1 MLTVFRSNRA
11 EILAQIL
18 AAQLRLNPPD
28 PLETVQ
34 VVVNTWPTSRW
45 LGEQL
50 AWHLGGVA
58 ANLRYPFPGA
68 RLRELV
74 ELVLEPGAPAQDRNV
89 VRGAAAATQA
99 GPSSQPRSTEP
110 WRSPD
115 PWRANVLVWPL
126 LEQLPALAAG
136 PSGAPLRPWL
146 ERFSGQERLERDAW
160 HLGRAIADAFDD
172 YGLYR
177 PAMLQAWARGQ
188 DLDDDGLPL
197 PPSQQWQAALYRALN
212 KRLACDPFG
221 VRVEAAIER
230 LRRRPPLP
238 HLAGQRMR
246 LFGLSSMAP
255 VQVRL
260 LQALSGAMPVE
271 IFLLTPCTD
280 LWQRCADRRRQLSDS
295 LALAEPF
302 GLDWVLQAP
311 GLEARFGRLGGEFQQ
326 LLEGTGEAQ
335 LGRWE
340 QGDLFQVPPSLSSE
354 STGDGA
360 QPDEPSPAEPEP
372 AAAAAESDS
381 NGEYLS
387 ITAAAAPPAPLL
399 HQLQAQL
406 IEPALVPTLRRAPGD
421 SSLEFHPCP
430 GPLRQVQIVRDRLL
444 QLLAADPSL
453 QPRDILVMTPQVD
466 RFAPLVASVFGDTG
480 ATGVELPWRLT
491 DRSQQSSAGIGQA
504 LLQLLRLAG
513 GRLSASEL
521 DDLLSCRPLQ
531 QHFELSTGEIV
542 HLTLTLQHCGFR
554 WGLDGRDRGGD
565 PTHSLR
571 WSLDRLLLGLVLEA
585 TPGLAPGQSAPLD
598 AGASL
603 DLTGRW
609 LRLLDRLQHWLTVL
623 RQGALAA
630 PWAELL
636 VELLA
641 DLFGDGGEAAWELPP
656 LLAAIDGWQQ
666 AAAGC
671 ALILDAQVVADGLD
685 EGLSVDSGRFGHRSG
700 ALTISALEPMRA
712 IPHRVIVLM
721 GLDAGPFPRQST
733 RSGFHLMESR
743 RRLGDPDPADQDRY
757 ALMEALLSARDHLL
771 ISWSC
776 RDDRSG
782 DPLEPASPVRQWMQW
797 LDGELEQGS
806 AVPLARHAPSPL
818 ERSNFLP
825 SPERPAPSCDRR
837 LLAARQLLE
846 SGPPSPPDALLQG
859 PMPEQLEREAPAS
872 PLDDLAAWLK
882 APQKHWLRS
891 LGLRP
896 GEWQERIEDLDPLA
910 LEERQRAALL
920 RDLLAEFEA
929 DPELDDAAGPAQ
941 SADWLER
948 YRGQGRLPALAG
960 GELEAEGL
968 QQRWASLHS
977 SLEALGPH
985 HREPLAWQSWQG
997 APRWQGDS
1005 LVLVQTARIK
1015 PAQRLELWLQLLL
1028 AVAAAPSSGRLP
1040 RQGVVIARDEKLKNR
1055 FSPQLTLSPPPL
1067 EQARA
1072 ELERLAALQQHW
1084 RCSCWPVPPLSGWAW
1099 VQAEAKRPAAGFEA
1113 AQRAWEGGPSQ
1124 WAERQQEEMV
1134 VCFGAGLEA
1143 GDLIDAAFGDRAQE
1157 LWGRLLEAQR

>member
-1 MLTVFRSNRA
+1 MLIVYRSNRA
-11 EILAQIL
+11 ELLAQIL
-18 AAQLRLNPPD
+18 AAQLKLSPPD

-50 AWHLGGVA
+50 ALHLGGIA

-68 RLRELV
+68 RLRQLV
-74 ELVLEPGAPAQDRNV
+74 ESVLQQSPAAA
-89 VRGAAAATQA
+89 GAAAGAA
-99 GPSSQPRSTEP
+99 ADGGGDGPPV
-110 WRSPD
+110 SPTLD

-126 LEQLPALAAG
+126 LELLPAVAAG

-146 ERFSGQERLERDAW
+146 DRFAGQERLERDAW
-160 HLGRAIADAFDD
+160 QLGRAIADAFDD

-177 PAMLQAWARGQ
+177 PAMLRAWAQGEAH
-188 DLDDDGLPL
+188 DDGGRPL
-197 PPSQQWQAALYRALN
+197 PPSQHWQAALYRALVA
-212 KRLACDPFG
+212 RLHCDPFG
-221 VRVEAAIER
+221 VRVEAAIEQLGR
-230 LRRRPPLP
+230 QQRRQQRPPQ
-238 HLAGQRMR
+238 LASQRVR

-260 LQALSGAMPVE
+260 LQALSGVIDVE
-271 IFLLTPCTD
+271 IYLLTPCAD
-280 LWQRCADRRRQLSDS
+280 LWQRCIDRRRQLSDS

-302 GLDWVLQAP
+302 GMDWLLQAP

-326 LLEGTGEAQ
+326 LLEGTGETQ

-340 QGDLFQVPPSLSSE
+340 AADLFVAPASVLPSSKARDHE
-354 STGDGA
+354 
-360 QPDEPSPAEPEP
+360 
-372 AAAAAESDS
+372 
-381 NGEYLS
+381 
-387 ITAAAAPPAPLL
+387 PPASARGAKAGAIPPLL

-406 IEPALVPTLRRAPGD
+406 ADPDILPALRRAPGD

-466 RFAPLVASVFGDTG
+466 RFAPLVASVFGDMG
-480 ATGVELPWRLT
+480 ATGVDLPWRLT
-491 DRSQQSSAGIGQA
+491 DRSQQSSAGIGRA

-521 DDLLSCRPLQ
+521 ESLLSCGPLQ
-531 QHFELSTGEIV
+531 QHFALNAAETAQ
-542 HLTLTLQHCGFR
+542 LTEALQHCGFR
-554 WGLDGRDRGGD
+554 WGLDGRDRHGD

-571 WSLDRLLLGLVLEA
+571 WSVDRLLLGLVLPE
-585 TPGLAPGQSAPLD
+585 TPGLAPAHTAP
-598 AGASL
+598 ATSGSSL
-603 DLTGRW
+603 DLSGRW
-609 LRLLDRLQHWLTVL
+609 LRLLDRLQHWLSVL
-623 RQGALAA
+623 RQGALVAR
-630 PWAELL
+630 WSELL

-641 DLFGDGGEAAWELPP
+641 DLFGEGGDAAWELPP
-656 LLAAIDGWQQ
+656 LLAAIDTWQQ
-666 AAAGC
+666 AAASC

-721 GLDAGPFPRQST
+721 GLDAGPFPRQSN

-771 ISWSC
+771 ISWSS

-782 DPLEPASPVRQWMQW
+782 AALEPASPVRQWMQW
-797 LDGELEQGS
+797 LDGELAGGS
-806 AVPLARHAPSPL
+806 GALVAAHAPSPL
-818 ERSNFLP
+818 ERSNFLDT
-825 SPERPAPSCDRR
+825 PERPAPSCDRR

-846 SGPPSPPDALLQG
+846 SAPPPPPIALLQG
-859 PMPEQLEREAPAS
+859 PMPEALQLELAAN
-872 PLDDLAAWLK
+872 PLEDLTAWLK

-910 LEERQRAALL
+910 LAERQRAALL
-920 RDLLAEFEA
+920 RDRLAELEA
-929 DPELDDAAGPAQ
+929 DPQHGADTEP
-941 SADWLER
+941 SEPSDWLKH

-960 GELEAEGL
+960 AELEAEGL
-968 QQRWASLHS
+968 HQRWS
-977 SLEALGPH
+977 SLRSSLAALGPA
-985 HREPLAWQSWQG
+985 HREPLIWGDWQG
-997 APRWQGDS
+997 EPRWQGQS
-1005 LVLVQTARIK
+1005 IVLVHTAKIK
-1015 PAQRLELWLQLLL
+1015 PAQRLELWLQLLF
-1028 AVAAAPSSGRLP
+1028 AVVAAAAGGRQPL
-1040 RQGVVIARDEKLKNR
+1040 QGVVIARDDKHR
-1055 FSPQLTLSPPPL
+1055 DQFSPQLKLRPPGL
-1067 EQARA
+1067 EQAQTQLA
-1072 ELERLAALQQHW
+1072 QLAALQQQW
-1084 RCSCWPVPPLSGWAW
+1084 RCTCWPVPPLSGWAW
-1099 VQAEAKRPAAGFEA
+1099 VLAESKRAGTGFEA
-1113 AQRAWEGGPSQ
+1113 AQRQWEGAPNQ

-1134 VCFGAGLEA
+1134 VCFGADREA
-1143 GDLIDAAFGDRAQE
+1143 SDLIDAAFEVRAKE
-1157 LWGRLLEAQR
+1157 LWQPLLEAQL

>member
-11 EILAQIL
+11 ELLAQIL
-18 AAQLRLNPPD
+18 AAQLSLNPPD

-50 AWHLGGVA
+50 ASHLGGIA

-74 ELVLEPGAPAQDRNV
+74 EVVLQQSPGAAGDLVADRGG
-89 VRGAAAATQA
+89 VRGTDHEAHNDKGTEQAAKGA
-99 GPSSQPRSTEP
+99 GESGGG
-110 WRSPD
+110 SPAPPLID

-126 LEQLPALAAG
+126 LEELPAVAAG

-146 ERFSGQERLERDAW
+146 DRFAAQERLERDAW
-160 HLGRAIADAFDD
+160 QLGRAIADAFDD

-177 PAMLQAWARGQ
+177 PAMVRAWAQGKA
-188 DLDDDGLPL
+188 LDDSGLPL
-197 PPSQQWQAALYRALN
+197 PPSQQWQAVLYQALAE
-212 KRLACDPFG
+212 RLGCDPFG
-221 VRVEAAIER
+221 VRVEAAITR
-230 LRRRPPLP
+230 L
-238 HLAGQRMR
+238 GQRQRLPQLADQRLR

-260 LQALSGAMPVE
+260 LQALSGLIPVE
-271 IFLLTPCTD
+271 LYLLTPCPD
-280 LWQRCADRRRQLSDS
+280 LWQRCADRRRELSDS

-302 GLDWVLQAP
+302 GMDWMLQAP

-340 QGDLFQVPPSLSSE
+340 AGDLFV
-354 STGDGA
+354 A
-360 QPDEPSPAEPEP
+360 PASVVEQTP
-372 AAAAAESDS
+372 AAGSASP
-381 NGEYLS
+381 
-387 ITAAAAPPAPLL
+387 AAPPPLL

-406 IEPALVPTLRRAPGD
+406 FDPAVVPSLRRAAGD
-421 SSLEFHPCP
+421 CSLEFHPCP

-444 QLLAADPSL
+444 QLLAADASL

-466 RFAPLVASVFGDTG
+466 HFAPLITAVFGDTG
-480 ATGVELPWRLT
+480 ATGVDLPWRLT
-491 DRSQQSSAGIGQA
+491 DRSQQSSAGIGRA

-521 DDLLSCRPLQ
+521 ESLLSCGPLQ
-531 QHFELSTGEIV
+531 QHFELSAQETAQ
-542 HLTLTLQHCGFR
+542 LTTTLQHCGFR

-565 PTHSLR
+565 PSHSLR
-571 WSLDRLLLGLVLEA
+571 WSLDRLLLGLVLPA
-585 TPGLAPGQSAPLD
+585 TPGLAPARTAP
-598 AGASL
+598 AASGASL
-603 DLTGRW
+603 DLSGRW
-609 LRLLDRLQHWLTVL
+609 LRLLDRLQHWLSVL
-623 RQGALAA
+623 RQGASVAS
-630 PWAELL
+630 WAELL

-656 LLAAIDGWQQ
+656 LLAAIDSWRQ
-666 AAAGC
+666 AAEVC
-671 ALILDAQVVADGLD
+671 ALSLDAQVVADGLD

-721 GLDAGPFPRQST
+721 GLDAGPFPRQSS

-782 DPLEPASPVRQWMQW
+782 EPLEPASPVRQWMQW
-797 LDGELEQGS
+797 LDGELEGGG
-806 AVPLARHAPSPL
+806 AALVVAHAPSPL
-818 ERSNFLP
+818 ERSNFLA

-837 LLAARQLLE
+837 LLAARNLLE
-846 SGPPSPPDALLQG
+846 SAPPPPAAALLQG
-859 PMPEQLEREAPAS
+859 PMPEALEPAAPAS
-872 PLDDLAAWLK
+872 ALNDLVAWLK
-882 APQKHWLRS
+882 APQKHWLAAM
-891 LGLRP
+891 GLRP

-920 RDLLAEFEA
+920 RDLLAELEA
-929 DPELDDAAGPAQ
+929 NPKAAPGEGPGAA
-941 SADWLER
+941 ADWLQH

-960 GELEAEGL
+960 GELEAEAL
-968 QQRWASLHS
+968 QQRWS
-977 SLEALGPH
+977 SLRSCLESLGPRH
-985 HREPLAWQSWQG
+985 QEPLVWQAWQG

-1005 LVLVQTARIK
+1005 IVLVQTARIR

-1028 AVAAAPSSGRLP
+1028 AVAADPASGRQPL
-1040 RQGVVIARDEKLKNR
+1040 QGVVIARDDKRKDL
-1055 FSPQLTLSPPPL
+1055 FSPQYRLKPPPL
-1067 EQARA
+1067 AQARA

-1084 RCSCWPVPPLSGWAW
+1084 RERCWPVPPLSGWAW
-1099 VQAEAKRPAAGFEA
+1099 VSAEARRAGSGFEA
-1113 AQRAWEGGPSQ
+1113 AQRLWEGGANQ
-1124 WAERQQEEMV
+1124 WAERQQEEMA
-1134 VCFGAGLEA
+1134 VCFGATLETSE
-1143 GDLIDAAFGDRAQE
+1143 LIDAQFEARAQE
-1157 LWGRLLEAQR
+1157 LWEPVLKAQL

>member
-1 MLTVFRSNRA
+1 
-11 EILAQIL
+11 
-18 AAQLRLNPPD
+18 AQLLLNPPD

-50 AWHLGGVA
+50 ACHLGGVA

-74 ELVLEPGAPAQDRNV
+74 ELVLEPGAPGQDRNV
-89 VRGAAAATQA
+89 VRGAAPAAQA

-110 WRSPD
+110 GRTTD

-126 LEQLPALAAG
+126 LEELPALAAG

-160 HLGRAIADAFDD
+160 QLGRAIADAFDD

-177 PAMLQAWARGQ
+177 PAMLQAWTRGQ

-197 PPSQQWQAALYRALN
+197 PASQQWQAALYRALN

-230 LRRRPPLP
+230 LRRRPPP
-238 HLAGQRMR
+238 PQLAGQRMR

-260 LQALSGAMPVE
+260 LQALSGVMPVE

-340 QGDLFQVPPSLSSE
+340 QGDLFQVPSSLSSAVP
-354 STGDGA
+354 G
-360 QPDEPSPAEPEP
+360 DEPSPSEPEP
-372 AAAAAESDS
+372 AGAALAATAAGTNPTALPTQASSTAAAQSTGGAQATATGAESGAVADDPTTEVAEDPS
-381 NGEYLS
+381 
-387 ITAAAAPPAPLL
+387 TPATAAPPAPLL

-406 IEPALVPTLRRAPGD
+406 IEPALVPALRRAPGD

-531 QHFELSTGEIV
+531 QHFELSTGEIAQ
-542 HLTLTLQHCGFR
+542 LTLTLQRCGFR

-585 TPGLAPGQSAPLD
+585 TPGLAPGQSAPLA

-630 PWAELL
+630 RWAELL

-671 ALILDAQVVADGLD
+671 AL
-685 EGLSVDSGRFGHRSG
+685 
-700 ALTISALEPMRA
+700 
-712 IPHRVIVLM
+712 
-721 GLDAGPFPRQST
+721 
-733 RSGFHLMESR
+733 
-743 RRLGDPDPADQDRY
+743 
-757 ALMEALLSARDHLL
+757 
-771 ISWSC
+771 
-776 RDDRSG
+776 
-782 DPLEPASPVRQWMQW
+782 
-797 LDGELEQGS
+797 
-806 AVPLARHAPSPL
+806 
-818 ERSNFLP
+818 
-825 SPERPAPSCDRR
+825 
-837 LLAARQLLE
+837 
-846 SGPPSPPDALLQG
+846 
-859 PMPEQLEREAPAS
+859 
-872 PLDDLAAWLK
+872 
-882 APQKHWLRS
+882 
-891 LGLRP
+891 
-896 GEWQERIEDLDPLA
+896 
-910 LEERQRAALL
+910 
-920 RDLLAEFEA
+920 
-929 DPELDDAAGPAQ
+929 
-941 SADWLER
+941 
-948 YRGQGRLPALAG
+948 
-960 GELEAEGL
+960 
-968 QQRWASLHS
+968 
-977 SLEALGPH
+977 
-985 HREPLAWQSWQG
+985 
-997 APRWQGDS
+997 
-1005 LVLVQTARIK
+1005 
-1015 PAQRLELWLQLLL
+1015 
-1028 AVAAAPSSGRLP
+1028 
-1040 RQGVVIARDEKLKNR
+1040 
-1055 FSPQLTLSPPPL
+1055 
-1067 EQARA
+1067 
-1072 ELERLAALQQHW
+1072 
-1084 RCSCWPVPPLSGWAW
+1084 
-1099 VQAEAKRPAAGFEA
+1099 
-1113 AQRAWEGGPSQ
+1113 
-1124 WAERQQEEMV
+1124 
-1134 VCFGAGLEA
+1134 
-1143 GDLIDAAFGDRAQE
+1143 
-1157 LWGRLLEAQR
+1157 

>member
-11 EILAQIL
+11 ELLAQIL
-18 AAQLRLNPPD
+18 AAQLSLNPPD

-50 AWHLGGVA
+50 ASHLGGIA

-74 ELVLEPGAPAQDRNV
+74 EVVLQQSPGAAGDLVADRGG
-89 VRGAAAATQA
+89 VRGADHEAHNDKGTEQSAKGA
-99 GPSSQPRSTEP
+99 GESGGG
-110 WRSPD
+110 SPAPPLID

-126 LEQLPALAAG
+126 LEELPAVAAG

-146 ERFSGQERLERDAW
+146 DRFAAQERLERDAW
-160 HLGRAIADAFDD
+160 QLGRAIADAFDD

-177 PAMLQAWARGQ
+177 PAMVRAWAQGKA
-188 DLDDDGLPL
+188 LDDSGLPL
-197 PPSQQWQAALYRALN
+197 PPSQQWQAVLYQALAE
-212 KRLACDPFG
+212 RLGCDPFG
-221 VRVEAAIER
+221 VRVEAAITR
-230 LRRRPPLP
+230 L
-238 HLAGQRMR
+238 GQRQRLPQLADQRLR

-260 LQALSGAMPVE
+260 LQALSGLIPVE
-271 IFLLTPCTD
+271 LYLLTPCPE

-302 GLDWVLQAP
+302 GMDWMLQAP

-340 QGDLFQVPPSLSSE
+340 AGDLFV
-354 STGDGA
+354 A
-360 QPDEPSPAEPEP
+360 PASVVEQTP
-372 AAAAAESDS
+372 AAGSAPP
-381 NGEYLS
+381 
-387 ITAAAAPPAPLL
+387 AAPPPLL

-406 IEPALVPTLRRAPGD
+406 FDPAVVPSLRRAAGD
-421 SSLEFHPCP
+421 CSLEFHPCP

-444 QLLAADPSL
+444 QLLAADASL

-466 RFAPLVASVFGDTG
+466 HFAPLITAVFGDTG
-480 ATGVELPWRLT
+480 ATGVDLPWRLT
-491 DRSQQSSAGIGQA
+491 DRSQQSSAGIGRA

-521 DDLLSCRPLQ
+521 ESLLSCGPLQ
-531 QHFELSTGEIV
+531 QHFELSAQETAQ
-542 HLTLTLQHCGFR
+542 LTTTLQHCGFR

-565 PTHSLR
+565 PSHSLR
-571 WSLDRLLLGLVLEA
+571 WSLDRLLLGLVLPA
-585 TPGLAPGQSAPLD
+585 TPGLAPARTAP
-598 AGASL
+598 AASGASL
-603 DLTGRW
+603 DLSGRW
-609 LRLLDRLQHWLTVL
+609 LRLLDRLQHWLSVL
-623 RQGALAA
+623 RQGASVAG
-630 PWAELL
+630 WAELL

-656 LLAAIDGWQQ
+656 LLAAIDSWRQ
-666 AAAGC
+666 AAEVC
-671 ALILDAQVVADGLD
+671 ALSLDAQVVADGLD

-721 GLDAGPFPRQST
+721 GLDAGPFPRQSS

-782 DPLEPASPVRQWMQW
+782 EPLEPASPVRQWMQW
-797 LDGELEQGS
+797 LDGELEGGG
-806 AVPLARHAPSPL
+806 AALVAIHAPSPL
-818 ERSNFLP
+818 ERSNFLA
-825 SPERPAPSCDRR
+825 SPERPAASCDRR
-837 LLAARQLLE
+837 LLAARNLLE
-846 SGPPSPPDALLQG
+846 SAPPPPAAALLQG
-859 PMPEQLEREAPAS
+859 PMPEALEPAAPAS
-872 PLDDLAAWLK
+872 ALNDLVAWLK
-882 APQKHWLRS
+882 APQKHWLAAM
-891 LGLRP
+891 GLRP

-920 RDLLAEFEA
+920 RDLLAELEA
-929 DPELDDAAGPAQ
+929 NPKAAPGEGPGAA
-941 SADWLER
+941 ADWLQH

-960 GELEAEGL
+960 GELEAEAL
-968 QQRWASLHS
+968 QQRWS
-977 SLEALGPH
+977 SLRSCLESLGPRH
-985 HREPLAWQSWQG
+985 QEPLVWQAWQG

-1005 LVLVQTARIK
+1005 IVLVQTARIR

-1028 AVAAAPSSGRLP
+1028 AVAADPASGRQPL
-1040 RQGVVIARDEKLKNR
+1040 QGVVIARDDKRKDL
-1055 FSPQLTLSPPPL
+1055 FSPQYRLKPPPL
-1067 EQARA
+1067 AQARA

-1084 RCSCWPVPPLSGWAW
+1084 RERCWPVPPLSGWAW
-1099 VQAEAKRPAAGFEA
+1099 VSAEARRTGSGFEA
-1113 AQRAWEGGPSQ
+1113 AQRLWEGGANQ
-1124 WAERQQEEMV
+1124 WAERQQEEMA
-1134 VCFGAGLEA
+1134 VCFGATLEA
-1143 GDLIDAAFGDRAQE
+1143 SELIDAQFEARAQE
-1157 LWGRLLEAQR
+1157 LWEPVLKAQL

>member
-1 MLTVFRSNRA
+1 MLIVYRSNRA
-11 EILAQIL
+11 ELLAQIL
-18 AAQLRLNPPD
+18 AAQLRLSPPD

-50 AWHLGGVA
+50 AQHLGGIA

-68 RLRELV
+68 HLRQLV
-74 ELVLEPGAPAQDRNV
+74 EAVLQPSPEAGADAVLAGSSPAL
-89 VRGAAAATQA
+89 
-99 GPSSQPRSTEP
+99 STM
-110 WRSPD
+110 D

-126 LEQLPALAAG
+126 LELLPKVAAG
-136 PSGAPLRPWL
+136 TSGAPLRPWL
-146 ERFSGQERLERDAW
+146 DRFAAQERLERDAW
-160 HLGRAIADAFDD
+160 QLGRAIADAFDD

-177 PAMLQAWARGQ
+177 PAMLRAWARGEAI
-188 DLDDDGLPL
+188 DDGGRPL
-197 PPSQQWQAALYRALN
+197 PPSQHWQAALYGALAE
-212 KRLACDPFG
+212 RLNCDPFG
-221 VRVEAAIER
+221 VKVEAAIECLLRHQLAPQR
-230 LRRRPPLP
+230 LSAQQLP
-238 HLAGQRMR
+238 QRVR

-260 LQALSGAMPVE
+260 LQALSGVIDVE
-271 IFLLTPCTD
+271 IYLLTPCAD
-280 LWQRCADRRRQLSDS
+280 LWQRCIDRRRQLSDS

-302 GLDWVLQAP
+302 GMDWLLQAP

-340 QGDLFQVPPSLSSE
+340 AEDLFV
-354 STGDGA
+354 A
-360 QPDEPSPAEPEP
+360 PASVMAHLRDRDPEP
-372 AAAAAESDS
+372 TAGARGSTASAQDS
-381 NGEYLS
+381 
-387 ITAAAAPPAPLL
+387 TASEQDSTAVAMPPLL

-406 IEPALVPTLRRAPGD
+406 ADPDVVPALRRAPGD
-421 SSLEFHPCP
+421 NSLEFHPCP

-466 RFAPLVASVFGDTG
+466 RFAPLVASVFGDMG
-480 ATGVELPWRLT
+480 ATGVDLPWRLT
-491 DRSQQSSAGIGQA
+491 DRSQQSSAGIGRA

-521 DDLLSCRPLQ
+521 ESLLSCGPLQ
-531 QHFELSTGEIV
+531 QHFELNAAETAQ
-542 HLTLTLQHCGFR
+542 LTEALQHSGFR
-554 WGLDGRDRGGD
+554 WGLDGRDRHGD

-571 WSLDRLLLGLVLEA
+571 WSVDRLLLGLVLPETA
-585 TPGLAPGQSAPLD
+585 GLAPGHTAP
-598 AGASL
+598 AASGTSL

-623 RQGALAA
+623 RQGALVST
-630 PWAELL
+630 WSELL

-656 LLAAIDGWQQ
+656 LLAAIDSWQQ
-666 AAAGC
+666 AAASC
-671 ALILDAQVVADGLD
+671 ALLLDAQVVADGLD

-721 GLDAGPFPRQST
+721 GLDAGPFPRQSS

-782 DPLEPASPVRQWMQW
+782 DRLEPASPVRQWMQW
-797 LDGELEQGS
+797 LDGQLTGGS
-806 AVPLARHAPSPL
+806 GALVAAHAPSPL
-818 ERSNFLP
+818 ERSNFLDT
-825 SPERPAPSCDRR
+825 PERPASSCDRR

-846 SGPPSPPDALLQG
+846 SAPPPPPVALLQG
-859 PMPEQLEREAPAS
+859 PKPETLPPEAPTD
-872 PLDDLAAWLK
+872 PLEDLSAWLK

-910 LEERQRAALL
+910 LAERQRSALL
-920 RDLLAEFEA
+920 RDLLAERDA
-929 DPELDDAAGPAQ
+929 DPAAADGLGPTEP
-941 SADWLER
+941 SDWLEH

-960 GELEAEGL
+960 AELEAEGL
-968 QQRWASLHS
+968 QQRWSSLRC
-977 SLEALGPH
+977 SLEALGPRH
-985 HREPLAWQSWQG
+985 QQRLVWEAWQG

-1005 LVLVQTARIK
+1005 VVLVHTAKMR

-1028 AVAAAPSSGRLP
+1028 AVVATAAGGRQPL
-1040 RQGVVIARDEKLKNR
+1040 QGVVIARDDKR
-1055 FSPQLTLSPPPL
+1055 RDQFSPQLKLRPPSL
-1067 EQARA
+1067 DQAQT
-1072 ELERLAALQQHW
+1072 ELARLAALQQQW

-1099 VQAEAKRPAAGFEA
+1099 VVAESKRAGTGFEA
-1113 AQRAWEGGPSQ
+1113 AQRQWEGAPNQ
-1124 WAERQQEEMV
+1124 WAERQQDEMV

-1143 GDLIDAAFGDRAQE
+1143 SDLIDTEFGARALE
-1157 LWGRLLEAQR
+1157 LWQPLLARELG

>member
-11 EILAQIL
+11 ELLAQIL
-18 AAQLRLNPPD
+18 AAQLSLSPPD

-50 AWHLGGVA
+50 ASHLGGIA

-74 ELVLEPGAPAQDRNV
+74 EVVLQQSPGAEGDLIADRAANAAGSSASEPGLGGCSPAPPV
-89 VRGAAAATQA
+89 I
-99 GPSSQPRSTEP
+99 
-110 WRSPD
+110 D

-126 LEQLPALAAG
+126 LEELPAVAAG

-146 ERFSGQERLERDAW
+146 DRFAAQERLERDAW
-160 HLGRAIADAFDD
+160 QLGRAIADAFDD

-177 PAMLQAWARGQ
+177 PAMVRAWARGKA
-188 DLDDDGLPL
+188 LDDSGQPL
-197 PPSQQWQAALYRALN
+197 PPSQQWQAVLYEGLAE
-212 KRLACDPFG
+212 RLGCDPFG
-221 VRVEAAIER
+221 VRVEAAIAR
-230 LRRRPPLP
+230 LGQRQPLP
-238 HLAGQRMR
+238 QLADQRLR

-260 LQALSGAMPVE
+260 LQALSGLIPVE
-271 IFLLTPCTD
+271 LYLLTPCPD

-302 GLDWVLQAP
+302 GMDWMLQAP

-340 QGDLFQVPPSLSSE
+340 AGDLFVAPASVVDQTPAPGSAPQALPPS
-354 STGDGA
+354 
-360 QPDEPSPAEPEP
+360 
-372 AAAAAESDS
+372 
-381 NGEYLS
+381 
-387 ITAAAAPPAPLL
+387 PPPPLL

-406 IEPALVPTLRRAPGD
+406 FDPAVVPALRRAAGD

-444 QLLAADPSL
+444 QLLATDASL

-466 RFAPLVASVFGDTG
+466 RFAPLITAVFGDTG

-491 DRSQQSSAGIGQA
+491 DRSQQSSAGIGRA

-521 DDLLSCRPLQ
+521 ESLLSCGPLQ
-531 QHFELSTGEIV
+531 QHFELSPEETAQ
-542 HLTLTLQHCGFR
+542 LTQALQRCGFR

-571 WSLDRLLLGLVLEA
+571 WSLDRLLLGLVLPE
-585 TPGLAPGQSAPLD
+585 TPGLAPALTAP
-598 AGASL
+598 AASGASL
-603 DLTGRW
+603 DLSGRW
-609 LRLLDRLQHWLTVL
+609 LRLLDRLMHWLTLL
-623 RQGALAA
+623 RQGTSVAG
-630 PWAELL
+630 WAELL
-636 VELLA
+636 VELLE

-656 LLAAIDGWQQ
+656 LLAAIDSWQQ
-666 AAAGC
+666 AAAIC
-671 ALILDAQVVADGLD
+671 ALSLDAQVVADGLD

-712 IPHRVIVLM
+712 IPHRVIVLI
-721 GLDAGPFPRQST
+721 GLDAGPFPRQSH
-733 RSGFHLMESR
+733 RSGFHLMEAR

-782 DPLEPASPVRQWMQW
+782 EPLEPASPVRQWMQW
-797 LDGELEQGS
+797 LDGELEGGG
-806 AVPLARHAPSPL
+806 AALVATHAPSPL
-818 ERSNFLP
+818 ERSNFLGG
-825 SPERPAPSCDRR
+825 PERPAPSCDRR
-837 LLAARQLLE
+837 LLAARNLLE
-846 SGPPSPPDALLQG
+846 SAPPPPAGALLQG
-859 PMPEQLEREAPAS
+859 PMPEALEPAATANA
-872 PLDDLAAWLK
+872 LDDLAAWLK
-882 APQKHWLRS
+882 APQKHWLAA

-920 RDLLAEFEA
+920 RELLAELES
-929 DPELDDAAGPAQ
+929 DPEAAIGAGPGAA
-941 SADWLER
+941 ADWLER

-960 GELEAEGL
+960 GELEAEAL
-968 QQRWASLHS
+968 QQRWSSLHS
-977 SLEALGPH
+977 CLETLGPRHQEALV
-985 HREPLAWQSWQG
+985 WQAWQG

-1005 LVLVQTARIK
+1005 IVLLQTARIR

-1028 AVAAAPSSGRLP
+1028 AVAAAPASGRQPL
-1040 RQGVVIARDEKLKNR
+1040 QGVVIARDDKRKDQ
-1055 FSPQLTLSPPPL
+1055 FSPQYRLKPPPL
-1067 EQARA
+1067 AQARA
-1072 ELERLAALQQHW
+1072 ELERLTALEQHW
-1084 RCSCWPVPPLSGWAW
+1084 RCRCWPVPPLSGWAW
-1099 VQAEAKRPAAGFEA
+1099 VSAEARRTGSGFEA
-1113 AQRAWEGGPSQ
+1113 AQRAWEGGANQ
-1124 WAERQQEEMV
+1124 WAERQQEEMA
-1134 VCFGAGLEA
+1134 VCFGATLEA
-1143 GDLIDAAFGDRAQE
+1143 SDLIDAHFEAKALE
-1157 LWGRLLEAQR
+1157 LWDPVLKAQL

>member
-1 MLTVFRSNRA
+1 MLTVFRSNQA
-11 EILAQIL
+11 EVLAQIL
-18 AAQLRLNPPD
+18 AAQLRLSPPD

-34 VVVNTWPTSRW
+34 IVVNTWPTSRW

-50 AWHLGGVA
+50 ASHLGGIA

-68 RLRELV
+68 RLRQLV
-74 ELVLEPGAPAQDRNV
+74 ELVLPQPGEAS
-89 VRGAAAATQA
+89 AT
-99 GPSSQPRSTEP
+99 SQPAAF
-110 WRSPD
+110 D

-126 LEQLPALAAG
+126 LELLPGVAAG
-136 PSGAPLRPWL
+136 PGGAPLRPWL

-177 PAMLQAWARGQ
+177 PAMLQAWARGEG
-188 DLDDDGLPL
+188 LDDDGRPL
-197 PPSQQWQAALYRALN
+197 PPSQQWQAELYRALRV
-212 KRLACDPFG
+212 RLACDPFG

-230 LRRRPPLP
+230 LCRRPPP
-238 HLAGQRMR
+238 PQLADQRVR

-260 LQALSGAMPVE
+260 LQALSGWIPVE
-271 IFLLTPCTD
+271 IFLLTPCAD

-302 GLDWVLQAP
+302 GMDWVLQAP

-340 QGDLFQVPPSLSSE
+340 AGDLFVAPASVVSE
-354 STGDGA
+354 SAAETRRPDASRPTAADLELAAGGA
-360 QPDEPSPAEPEP
+360 SQPSDPTAAEP
-372 AAAAAESDS
+372 
-381 NGEYLS
+381 
-387 ITAAAAPPAPLL
+387 IAAAAPPLL

-406 IEPALVPTLRRAPGD
+406 VDPAVVPVLRRSRGD

-444 QLLAADPSL
+444 QLLADDASL

-466 RFAPLVASVFGDTG
+466 RFAPLVASVFGDTD

-491 DRSQQSSAGIGQA
+491 DRSQQSRAGIGRA

-531 QHFELSTGEIV
+531 QHFELSAEETTQ
-542 HLTLTLQHCGFR
+542 LTQALQRCGFR

-571 WSLDRLLLGLVLEA
+571 WSLDRLLLGLVLE
-585 TPGLAPGQSAPLD
+585 PSFGLAPGQTAPL
-598 AGASL
+598 ATGASL
-603 DLTGRW
+603 DLSGRW
-609 LRLLDRLQHWLTVL
+609 LRLLDRLQHWLTLL
-623 RQGALAA
+623 RQGALVAR
-630 PWAELL
+630 WAELL

-666 AAAGC
+666 AATDC
-671 ALILDAQVVADGLD
+671 ELILDAQVVADGLD

-782 DPLEPASPVRQWMQW
+782 DSLEPASPVRQWMQW
-797 LDGELEQGS
+797 LDGELEGGC
-806 AVPLARHAPSPL
+806 AALVARHPPSPL
-818 ERSNFLP
+818 ERGNFEGG
-825 SPERPAPSCDRR
+825 PERPAPSCDRR

-846 SGPPSPPDALLQG
+846 RAASPAPAALLQG
-859 PMPEQLEREAPAS
+859 PMPEQLAPDGAAS
-872 PLDDLAAWLK
+872 CLDDLTAWLK

-896 GEWQERIEDLDPLA
+896 GEWQERIEDLDPLT
-910 LEERQRAALL
+910 LQERQRAALL
-920 RDLLAEFEA
+920 RDLLAELEA
-929 DPELDDAAGPAQ
+929 ESELMAAPGPARE
-941 SADWLER
+941 ADWLER
-948 YRGQGRLPALAG
+948 YRGQGLLPALAG

-968 QQRWASLHS
+968 QLRWSSLRA

-985 HREPLAWQSWQG
+985 HREPLIWQSWQG

-1028 AVAAAPSSGRLP
+1028 AVAAAPSSGRSP
-1040 RQGVVIARDEKLKNR
+1040 RQGVVIARDEQRQNH
-1055 FSPQLTLSPPPL
+1055 FSPQLTLNPPTL
-1067 EQARA
+1067 ALARA
-1072 ELERLAALQQHW
+1072 ELEQLAALQQRW

-1099 VQAEAKRPAAGFEA
+1099 VQAEAKRPGTGFEA
-1113 AQRAWEGGPSQ
+1113 AQRAWEGGPNQ

-1134 VCFGAGLEA
+1134 VCFGSSLEA
-1143 GDLIDAAFGDRAQE
+1143 RDLIDADFGERALE
-1157 LWGRLLEAQR
+1157 LWQPLLTAQR